1 MDIFNEISWTQFQ
14 KLKDIVELPLNEQIK
29 KYNQYLY
36 ELSIA
41 RYEWL
46 SYQNKG
52 PLRRRI
58 IISGY
63 LLQEDLFDLL
73 QEDGSNIE
81 ITSEIFT

>member
-14 KLKDIVELPLNEQIK
+14 KLKDIAKLPLNEQVK

-52 PLRRRI
+52 AKPKPLTLQVI
-58 IISGY
+58 GV
-63 LLQEDLFDLL
+63 LLQEDLFDLE
-73 QEDGSNIE
+73 QEDGNKIL
-81 ITSEIFT
+81 ITGYA

>member
-1 MDIFNEISWTQFQ
+1 MDMFNEISWTQFQ
-14 KLKDIVELPLNEQIK
+14 KLKDIVKLPLNEQIK

-52 PLRRRI
+52 PLPLTLQ
-58 IISGY
+58 SVSF
-63 LLQEDLFDLL
+63 LLQEDLFNIQ
-73 QEDGSNIE
+73 QEDGNNIF
-81 ITSEIFT
+81 ITAYA